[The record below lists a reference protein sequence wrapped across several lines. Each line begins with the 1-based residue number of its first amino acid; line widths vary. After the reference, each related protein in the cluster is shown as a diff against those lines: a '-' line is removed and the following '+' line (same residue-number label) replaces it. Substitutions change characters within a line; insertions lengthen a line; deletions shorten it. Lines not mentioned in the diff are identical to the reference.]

1 MLLWSDHAFDTKALL
16 QLAAAC
22 AQSYGFQGQPDMLYT
37 YQTKR
42 GVGLGTVVDWLLPYA
57 RVPSAKCPY
66 MQILPFD
73 SAPATATVCRLC
85 FLSVA
90 VAQGRSTQQSSGWLR
105 MLRRGQRGAM
115 SSRRWQSSSQPT
127 AATGSR

>member
-22 AQSYGFQGQPDMLYT
+22 AQSYGFQGQPNLLYT

-57 RVPSAKCPY
+57 RVPSAKWPY

-73 SAPATATVCRLC
+73 SAPATATVCRSPS
-85 FLSVA
+85 LSRGGA
-90 VAQGRSTQQSSGWLR
+90 GSEYTTIFR
-105 MLRRGQRGAM
+105 MAANAPVWAARRALGA
-115 SSRRWQSSSQPT
+115 
-127 AATGSR
+127 

>member
-42 GVGLGTVVDWLLPYA
+42 GVGLETVVDWLLPYA
-57 RVPSAKCPY
+57 RVPSAKWPY

-73 SAPATATVCRLC
+73 SAPATATVCRSHL
-85 FLSVA
+85 LSVDRWRR
-90 VAQGRSTQQSSGWLR
+90 VGVHNNLPDGCECSGV
-105 MLRRGQRGAM
+105 G
-115 SSRRWQSSSQPT
+115 S
-127 AATGSR
+127 AAR